1 MAGRGR
7 GDRACRAVC
16 GLANLRLVS
25 VVAAAPS
32 ESAEPPAPSSARRR
46 SAGWRSHL
54 IVAFVAVAVAGYV
67 TNGLWRDP
75 TGHGLAENL
84 GDQAFFEWLL
94 GYGVY
99 TLGHGADP
107 FYTWLLNAPLGVNLA
122 ANTSITVYTTLFAP
136 LTFLAGPPVS
146 FVTILTLN
154 LAGSAFAWYL
164 FLQRFFVAHRAAA
177 VLGGF
182 FCGFAPGFVSH
193 ANGHLNWSA
202 GWVAPVI
209 LWWVLRLR
217 EPGRWL
223 RHGLIL
229 GCLVAVGFSI
239 AAEGLFFTALASG
252 VFVLVWSLVP
262 ATRAEARA
270 AAPTML
276 AGLGVTALTAGLL
289 LAYPLYMHFGGPRT
303 FTGTGFNQS
312 YFAEDLAA
320 YFEYPTLS
328 LAGWL
333 GHASKLAPNQTEETS
348 YFGVP
353 LMVLAV
359 VAAVTLWR
367 YAAPGRRATVAAV
380 STVGLVFLV
389 LSWGPKLK
397 LYQEETDVTLPYE
410 ALRHLPL
417 FDSALPARLALVVVG
432 VIGILLAL
440 TADRLLSTRLRL
452 RTRAA
457 WGAAFALA
465 LVPLLPVPLPTKER
479 AVEPAFIADGIWR
492 DYVGDNGVMTALP
505 FATTDTQDGQ
515 RWQAYTMARRG
526 PQFRMPGGYFLGP
539 GGPNGTGRM
548 GAPARHTDWMFFQA
562 GYYGTVAAIDDAAR
576 RQAREDFA
584 FWGVEAVFLP
594 EQITGSHT
602 TLFRSAVETT
612 ATDLL
617 GQPERVG
624 GVLLWRIRPGIDPV
638 DRDGGA

>member
-1 MAGRGR
+1 M
-7 GDRACRAVC
+7 
-16 GLANLRLVS
+16 S

-32 ESAEPPAPSSARRR
+32 ESAEPPAPSPARRG
-46 SAGWRSHL
+46 SAPWRSHL
-54 IVAFVAVAVAGYV
+54 LVAFVALALATYV
-67 TNGLWRDP
+67 TGSLWRDP
-75 TGHGLAENL
+75 IGRGLAENL

-136 LTFLAGPPVS
+136 LTFLAGPQVS

-164 FLQRFFVAHRAAA
+164 FLQRFLVQHRAAA
-177 VLGGF
+177 MLGGL

-193 ANGHLNWSA
+193 ANGHLNWTA

-229 GCLVAVGFSI
+229 GVLIAVGFSI
-239 AAEGLFFTALASG
+239 AAEGLFFTALACG
-252 VFVLVWSLVP
+252 IFVLVWSLVP

-276 AGLGVTALTAGLL
+276 AGLGVTAVTAALL
-289 LAYPLYMHFGGPRT
+289 LSYPLYMHFGGPRT
-303 FTGTGFNQS
+303 FTGTGFDQS
-312 YFAEDLAA
+312 YFAEDIAA
-320 YFEYPTLS
+320 YFQYSTLS
-328 LAGWL
+328 VAGWL
-333 GHASKLAPNQTEETS
+333 GHGSELAPNQTEQTS

-353 LMVLAV
+353 LMVLSV
-359 VAAVTLWR
+359 VAAVSLWR
-367 YAAPGRRATVAAV
+367 RAAPGRRSTVAAV
-380 STVGLVFLV
+380 SAVGLVFMV
-389 LSWGPKLK
+389 LSWGPKARFDK
-397 LYQEETDVTLPYE
+397 ETTDVALPYE
-410 ALRHLPL
+410 WLRHLPL

-440 TADRLLSTRLRL
+440 TADRLASRPHLRA
-452 RTRAA
+452 RTLTVWAA
-457 WGAAFALA
+457 GFAVA
-465 LVPLLPVPLPTKER
+465 LVPLLPLPLPTKPR
-479 AVEPAFIADGIWR
+479 AVEPAFLADGIWR
-492 DYVGDNGVMTALP
+492 DYVSEDGVMTTLP

-515 RWQAYTMARRG
+515 RWQAYAMARSG
-526 PQFRMPGGYFLGP
+526 KQFRMPGGYFLGP

-548 GAPARHTDWMFFQA
+548 GAPARYTDWMFFQA
-562 GYYGTVAAIDDAAR
+562 GYYGTVKAITDADR

-594 EQITGSHT
+594 EEITGSHT
-602 TLFRSAVETT
+602 TLFRSAVETS
-612 ATDLL
+612 ATSLL
-617 GQPERVG
+617 GEPERVG
-624 GVLLWRIRPGIDPV
+624 GVLLWRIRPGIDPI
-638 DRDGGA
+638 DRDGG